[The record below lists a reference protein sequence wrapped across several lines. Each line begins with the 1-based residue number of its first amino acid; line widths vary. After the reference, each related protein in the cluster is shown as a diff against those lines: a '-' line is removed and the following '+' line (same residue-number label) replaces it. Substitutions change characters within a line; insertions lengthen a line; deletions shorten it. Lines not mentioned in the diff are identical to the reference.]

1 VSVAGTGTFRVD
13 ESRAGGDRKVV
24 AAGEL
29 DSGTHAALVEAFERA
44 ASELENGEVELD
56 LSALTFI
63 DSAGLRAIIHVERSA
78 RERGLMLVVT
88 PPPAPL
94 TELLELSGVAD
105 RLTLRAHEDE
115 PPRFRP
121 FVERVE
127 VRLPSELSAA
137 SRARGEVRQAAA
149 ETLDSDALDAAVLL
163 TSELVANAVIHPPSP
178 DGAPVQLRITCY
190 DDGIR
195 CEITDPGPGFDP
207 ANLGPRDP
215 DSGGRGLLLVDALAS
230 RWGTARPDAGFCV
243 WFELD
248 AHGD

>member
-1 VSVAGTGTFRVD
+1 VAGTGSFRVD
-13 ESRAGGDRKVV
+13 ESRVGGDRKLV

-44 ASELENGEVELD
+44 ARELEGRQLELD

-94 TELLELSGVAD
+94 TELLELTGLAD
-105 RLTLRAHEDE
+105 RLTLRTHADE

-127 VRLPSELSAA
+127 VSLPSELTAA
-137 SRARGEVRQAAA
+137 SRARGEVRQAAGM
-149 ETLDSDALDAAVLL
+149 LDDDVLDAAVLL
-163 TSELVANAVIHPPSP
+163 TSELVANAVIHPASP
-178 DGAPVQLRITCY
+178 DGAAVQLRITCY
-190 DDGIR
+190 EDGVR

-207 ANLGPRDP
+207 ANLGPRNP

-230 RWGTARPDAGFCV
+230 RWGTARPDGGFCV
-243 WFELD
+243 WFEVD
-248 AHGD
+248 APGD